1 MSKHVTQGILII
13 IEGIDGAGKST
24 QARMLHD
31 DLQRCGID
39 VVLSREPT
47 DSKYGRKI
55 RELAQ
60 KGREAIRPEEEYRLF
75 MKDRKIHVDTLI
87 LPALKDGKVVI
98 LDRYYFS
105 TIAYQGTLGLDPAKI
120 RQENEAFCPLP
131 DIVLMV
137 DIPTAIGIDR
147 IKQYRKETPNLFE
160 KASYLEKVA
169 ENMAALSDD
178 FIVRIDGS
186 GNLKDVQRRIRAHV
200 EPLLKKIAHSPSQTS
215 KKTA

>member
-1 MSKHVTQGILII
+1 MSTHVTKGILII

-24 QARMLHD
+24 QARMLFD
-31 DLQRCGID
+31 ELQRLGID
-39 VVLSREPT
+39 VILSREPT

-55 RELAQ
+55 RELAE
-60 KGREAIRPEEEYRLF
+60 KGRETVRPEEEYRLF

-87 LPALKDGKVVI
+87 LPALTDGKVVI

-105 TIAYQGTLGLDPAKI
+105 TIAYQGALGLDPAKI
-120 RQENEAFCPLP
+120 RQENEAFCPIP

-147 IKQYRKETPNLFE
+147 IKKYRKETPNLFE

-169 ENMAALSDD
+169 ENLAALSDD

-186 GNLKDVQRRIRAHV
+186 GHLEDVQRRIRAQV
-200 EPLLKKIAHSPSQTS
+200 EPLLKKIARSPSKTSMQT
-215 KKTA
+215 T